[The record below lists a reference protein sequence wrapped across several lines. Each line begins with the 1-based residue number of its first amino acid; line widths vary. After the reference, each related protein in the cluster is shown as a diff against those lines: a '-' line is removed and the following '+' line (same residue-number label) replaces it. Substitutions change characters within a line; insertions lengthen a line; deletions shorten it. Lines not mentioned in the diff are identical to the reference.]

1 MLIDKACFERG
12 CACYD
17 DRLDKDAVE
26 VFRKEWVDLTDDEI
40 AEAVGDP
47 LDMVYLQDFRKVLAK
62 AKEKNGG

>member
-26 VFRKEWVDLTDDEI
+26 VARKEWVDLTDDEI

-62 AKEKNGG
+62 AKEKNT

>member
-26 VFRKEWVDLTDDEI
+26 VVRKEWVDLTDDEI

>member
-26 VFRKEWVDLTDDEI
+26 VVRKEWVDLTDDEI
-40 AEAVGDP
+40 AEAVGAP